1 MTCQGSLFFLSGEE
15 FARTKNGLDNTYDAP
30 VSLNRLDWTKS
41 LQERGLVEYYKG
53 LIALRKQLPGLCDK
67 SPNAVQRISGRW
79 NKPGAVGFFVDNRA
93 EGRSCRWET
102 LCIVYNS
109 KSTPERL
116 TLPRG
121 TWELLADGESS
132 FLWKSPVRADAN
144 IAAAPGSILI
154 LGKTAADEKNCPAD
168 LFSGR

>member
-1 MTCQGSLFFLSGEE
+1 MLYSGYLAVGISL
-15 FARTKNGLDNTYDAP
+15 
-30 VSLNRLDWTKS
+30 
-41 LQERGLVEYYKG
+41 ERF
-53 LIALRKQLPGLCDK
+53 
-67 SPNAVQRISGRW
+67 
-79 NKPGAVGFFVDNRA
+79 GFFVDNRA

-116 TLPRG
+116 TLPGG

-154 LGKTAADEKNCPAD
+154 LGKDG
-168 LFSGR
+168 GR